1 MQLYQYQNFGSNKSS
16 NSYGARLNGAPR
28 LVPVGPNGG
37 GFIQSESAGYSLI
50 DVINKFQWT
59 TTPQLGRQE
68 VPAVYLKE
76 KRLVTNALV
85 AQSIYYGLALAGTA
99 GGGVAGFNALPKN
112 LQQAAL
118 AFGGAFAAKQ
128 VGSVVGSIVNSL
140 GGLAGNLLKN
150 PGVGNAIGA
159 FGGLAAPG
167 FGIAGFNFG
176 LTADTDLPNRALAFA
191 DDTLQNLR
199 NYIPQRFNIESLGSD
214 TLKPYEGLY
223 ITEDTRFLYNIPYFS
238 NRQNFVSNSFDT
250 SDEAFTQINPTQT
263 QYLTEAVRDLA
274 MGSSVLFNMDAPGI
288 YVEKPKFYQFGS
300 GGEDISFSFPLIN
313 TGWSTFEDV
322 LQNWQL
328 LYLLTYQNRPNR
340 RSRDLIDPPAIYEVT
355 IPGVRYSPFAYI
367 EQMEV
372 NFAGARRRMN
382 IPVPF
387 GSGTTTIN
395 TIIPDAY
402 VVTIRMK
409 TLVGETQNFLYSML
423 SDKQNIVT
431 VSNRTNPAD
440 YGRTVLNDAYNQVK
454 QINQNRTQPFA
465 QGLSDFV
472 GNVMGGGGV
481 QGGGLQ

>member
-1 MQLYQYQNFGSNKSS
+1 MQLYQYQNFGANSS
-16 NSYGARLNGAPR
+16 SGSYGARLNGAPR

-37 GFIQSESAGYSLI
+37 GYIQSESAGYSLI

-68 VPAVYLKE
+68 VPAIYLKE

-85 AQSIYYGLALAGTA
+85 AQSIYYGLALTGTA
-99 GGGVAGFNALPKN
+99 AGGVAGFNALPRN

-118 AFGGAFAAKQ
+118 AFTGAFAGKQ
-128 VGSVVGSIVNSL
+128 IGNAVGSIANSL
-140 GGLAGNLLKN
+140 GNAAGSFFKN
-150 PGVGNAIGA
+150 PSIGTAISNL
-159 FGGLAAPG
+159 GGFAAPS

-176 LTADTDLPNRALAFA
+176 LTADTDLPSRALAFA

-214 TLKPYEGLY
+214 TLRPYEGLY
-223 ITEDTRFLYNIPYFS
+223 ITEDTRFIYNIPYFS

-300 GGEDISFSFPLIN
+300 AGEDVSFSFPLIN

-322 LQNWQL
+322 VQNWQL

-340 RSRDLIDPPAIYEVT
+340 RSRDLIDPPAIYEIN
-355 IPGVRYSPFAYI
+355 IPGIKYSPFAYI

-382 IPVPF
+382 IPVPY
-387 GSGTTTIN
+387 GSGITTIN

-431 VSNRTNPAD
+431 VSNRTNPTD
-440 YGRTVLNDAYNQVK
+440 YASTLLNDAYNQTK
-454 QINQNRTQPFA
+454 QISQTQSQPFA
-465 QGLSDFV
+465 QGLSEAFSKM
-472 GNVMGGGGV
+472 MGGGNI
-481 QGGGLQ
+481 QGGGIQ